1 MIHSDLIWPLVLGIF
16 RCILTFSSVYHMI
29 LLLCNY
35 KKLVVLV
42 MIGWGG
48 TLSNAIIHLGYT
60 YNVLDFLMVL
70 CNLTKNFG
78 SDYFTKFPP
87 SSKAATTTNSMT
99 KTVTSSLNKM
109 TLNPNASSWTPNQ
122 FLAKG
127 SSSSTSRPGFET
139 SRPEFESSMPGFE
152 TSRTGFESWVNA
164 SEFVP
169 QSSKPKLRPLTKTN
183 SDVERNNEGN
193 FLLLFFLGN

>member
-1 MIHSDLIWPLVLGIF
+1 L
-16 RCILTFSSVYHMI
+16 
-29 LLLCNY
+29 
-35 KKLVVLV
+35 
-42 MIGWGG
+42 
-48 TLSNAIIHLGYT
+48 
-60 YNVLDFLMVL
+60 
-70 CNLTKNFG
+70 
-78 SDYFTKFPP
+78 DYFTKFPQF
-87 SSKAATTTNSMT
+87 SKAATTTNSMA

-122 FLAKG
+122 FSAKG

-139 SRPEFESSMPGFE
+139 SRPEFESSLPGFE

-183 SDVERNNEGN
+183 SDVERNTEGN
-193 FLLLFFLGN
+193 FLLLFFREVFNQIVKRF

>member
-1 MIHSDLIWPLVLGIF
+1 
-16 RCILTFSSVYHMI
+16 MI
-29 LLLCNY
+29 LLLIIKSWLFWLG
-35 KKLVVLV
+35 KKYLRIYDRL
-42 MIGWGG
+42 GW
-48 TLSNAIIHLGYT
+48 NFIKCHYT
-60 YNVLDFLMVL
+60 FGLYNVLDFLTVL
-70 CNLTKNFG
+70 CDLTKNFG

-183 SDVERNNEGN
+183 SDVERNTEGN
-193 FLLLFFLGN
+193 FLLLFF